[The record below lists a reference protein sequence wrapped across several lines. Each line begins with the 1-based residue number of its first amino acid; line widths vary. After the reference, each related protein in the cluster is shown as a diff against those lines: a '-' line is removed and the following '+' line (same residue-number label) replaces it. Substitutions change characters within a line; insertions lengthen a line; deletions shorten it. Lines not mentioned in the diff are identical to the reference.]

1 MGKILR
7 LVEAAEIKV
16 TAEDVYDLFVQLT
29 PAEVSHFVYMLS
41 EQEADGLKQE
51 LDKYYPDE
59 SEF

>member
-1 MGKILR
+1 MGKVLR

-51 LDKYYPDE
+51 LDKYYPEGDE
-59 SEF
+59 F

>member
-1 MGKILR
+1 MAKILK
-7 LVEAAEIKV
+7 LIEAAEIKV

-29 PAEVSHFVYMLS
+29 SAEVSHFVYMLS

>member
-16 TAEDVYDLFVQLT
+16 TPEDVYDLFVQLT

-41 EQEADGLKQE
+41 ENEAEALKKE

>member
-16 TAEDVYDLFVQLT
+16 TPEDVYDLFVQLT
-29 PAEVSHFVYMLS
+29 PVEVSHFVYMLS

-51 LDKYYPDE
+51 LDKYYPEGDE
-59 SEF
+59 F